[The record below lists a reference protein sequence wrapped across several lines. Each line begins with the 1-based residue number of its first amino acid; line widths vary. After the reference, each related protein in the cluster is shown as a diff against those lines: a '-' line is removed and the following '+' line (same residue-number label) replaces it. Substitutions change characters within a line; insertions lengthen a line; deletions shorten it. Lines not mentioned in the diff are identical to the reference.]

1 MQKNRKHN
9 FFIGIILIV
18 ILIITIIV
26 LSYFLRDNFVLLA
39 IVASIIVAISF
50 VIFYF
55 WRENREIKS
64 QFQIFMDFSR
74 RMSDDVVIDRYD
86 TTRRPNIYGD

>member
-18 ILIITIIV
+18 ILVITIII
-26 LSYFLRDNFVLLA
+26 LSYFLRNNFFLLA
-39 IVASIIVAISF
+39 IVVIIVIAIAF
-50 VIFYF
+50 IIFYF
-55 WRENREIKS
+55 WRKNREIKS

-74 RMSDDVVIDRYD
+74 RMADDVVIDRYD
-86 TTRRPNIYGD
+86 TTKRPDIYGD